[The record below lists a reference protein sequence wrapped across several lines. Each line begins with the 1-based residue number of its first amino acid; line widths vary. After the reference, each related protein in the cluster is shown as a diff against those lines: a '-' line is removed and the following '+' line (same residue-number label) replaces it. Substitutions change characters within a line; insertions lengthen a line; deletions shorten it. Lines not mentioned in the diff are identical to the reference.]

1 MDRQNC
7 LIIGCGGCGCKQ
19 LDELLNIDNRYASL
33 FVNTNLAEMDIL
45 DNYTERNSFYIP
57 NADGTGKD
65 RSLAKKYFTEEQANL
80 IGLLRKFANQP
91 YIYLLASADGGT
103 GSAAII
109 ALSKII
115 NVFLPEKQVNIILTI
130 PSLNVNRKSLENTI
144 DTWNELISL
153 RTKKIIKSIQFID
166 NNKEFANNTTNKE
179 TLINKKAMTIFDKS
193 FDMVDGSIDNSDLEK
208 AHNYPGYKII
218 LPLKNIFNN
227 ISEAIIDAR
236 NESVFY
242 LPEINTDN
250 STIYQCKQMLGSIN
264 EVYNEKELNKVIESF
279 EFSKINV
286 TDDES
291 ILMLSGCKI
300 PRDII
305 ELINEALKE
314 TIERET
320 RFDDNNNDD
329 DLFIKR
335 DNVISK
341 ETINEIS
348 SDNEKSKKKKSKSR
362 VSKEE
367 FKRLLKDL

>member
-1 MDRQNC
+1 M
-7 LIIGCGGCGCKQ
+7 
-19 LDELLNIDNRYASL
+19 
-33 FVNTNLAEMDIL
+33 
-45 DNYTERNSFYIP
+45 
-57 NADGTGKD
+57 
-65 RSLAKKYFTEEQANL
+65 
-80 IGLLRKFANQP
+80 
-91 YIYLLASADGGT
+91 
-103 GSAAII
+103 
-109 ALSKII
+109 
-115 NVFLPEKQVNIILTI
+115 
-130 PSLNVNRKSLENTI
+130 
-144 DTWNELISL
+144 
-153 RTKKIIKSIQFID
+153 
-166 NNKEFANNTTNKE
+166 
-179 TLINKKAMTIFDKS
+179 
-193 FDMVDGSIDNSDLEK
+193 
-208 AHNYPGYKII
+208 
-218 LPLKNIFNN
+218 
-227 ISEAIIDAR
+227 
-236 NESVFY
+236 
-242 LPEINTDN
+242 
-250 STIYQCKQMLGSIN
+250 
-264 EVYNEKELNKVIESF
+264 KVIESF

-314 TIERET
+314 TIEREK